1 MNRTEWVSIQ
11 PTWRSLERSMQM
23 VPLRMGCE
31 DLVGVFQG
39 EQIKGMGSQ
48 GEKTKQARARLCELQ
63 EKMLVSNHQM
73 TAFVE

>member
-1 MNRTEWVSIQ
+1 
-11 PTWRSLERSMQM
+11 M